1 MRKVLLL
8 NGNGDVLNFIPWTRA
23 ISLVLKGKVT
33 VYEEFED
40 EVRSQHRS
48 FRIPAVIGL
57 LRMVPFKYSGKVSLS
72 KQNLLIR
79 DRHEC
84 QYCGRALSVHNAT
97 VDHIV
102 PVSRGGRRVWKN
114 VVACLCV
121 SARRQAFVSAACA
134 LAWIP
139 TGGERL
145 TRDREFGQGQ
155 RASRVSG
162 AFLLAAG

>member
-23 ISLVLKGKVT
+23 IALVLKGKVT

-40 EVRSQHRS
+40 EVRSQTRT

-57 LRMVPFKYSGKVSLS
+57 LRMIPFKHGGHVSLS

-79 DRHEC
+79 DGHEC
-84 QYCGRALSVHNAT
+84 QYCGRELSIHTAT

-102 PVSRGGRRVWKN
+102 PVSRGGRKVWSN
-114 VVACLCV
+114 VVAACKPCNGRKGNRTPAEAHMLPRTRPWV
-121 SARRQAFVSAACA
+121 PTRKVVLRQHAAVLGVEKWKPYFA
-134 LAWIP
+134 
-139 TGGERL
+139 
-145 TRDREFGQGQ
+145 
-155 RASRVSG
+155 
-162 AFLLAAG
+162 